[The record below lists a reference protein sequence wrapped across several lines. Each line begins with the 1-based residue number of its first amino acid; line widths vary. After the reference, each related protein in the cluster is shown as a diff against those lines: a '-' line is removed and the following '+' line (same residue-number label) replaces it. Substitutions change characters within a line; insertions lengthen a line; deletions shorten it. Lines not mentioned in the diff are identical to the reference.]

1 MGDLLVLAHGCTY
14 YLKLMDSWDKQISA
28 LYGRHPFNRI
38 FQINI
43 DMPLPFPD
51 HNQSS
56 ELRPLLLDRCYVEI
70 YQAFI
75 SASALVDFTLNH
87 VSPHSQ
93 FPDSRFMDSL
103 VTRWNLD
110 GYEDGLSEA
119 EKILDEWKLLVTG
132 VEMRIA
138 DCPGNFLLH

>member
-1 MGDLLVLAHGCTY
+1 MGNLLVRFSPDSYREQLLTS
-14 YLKLMDSWDKQISA
+14 SWDKQISA

-43 DMPLPFPD
+43 DMPLPFSD
-51 HNQSS
+51 HDQNA

-70 YQAFI
+70 YQALI

-87 VSPHSQ
+87 VSPHSA
-93 FPDSRFMDSL
+93 FPDSKFLDSI
-103 VTRWNLD
+103 VTRWNLE

-119 EKILDEWKLLVTG
+119 EKMLEEWKMYVRAREIRMELT
-132 VEMRIA
+132 
-138 DCPGNFLLH
+138 